1 LGYPVIAAERSSL
14 RRLTLLPV
22 AGSSRW
28 NCGLEVLDGG
38 FKKLNVGDPRD
49 VVNKPMMR
57 TRMKMPDMVAVKR
70 IRGGVTGILL
80 HTLLIHT
87 YFAVSRERE
96 RERERESVCTF
107 TNRTVCTWRWS
118 CHHLRCRDLQSLHLE

>member
-1 LGYPVIAAERSSL
+1 
-14 RRLTLLPV
+14 
-22 AGSSRW
+22 
-28 NCGLEVLDGG
+28 LDGR
-38 FKKLNVGDPRD
+38 FEKLTVDDPRG

-96 RERERESVCTF
+96 RERERERAFVRLPIVRFVPGDGHATTSGVGICNLCISSSTAPGKARL
-107 TNRTVCTWRWS
+107 RTVCIQLNSQPLW
-118 CHHLRCRDLQSLHLE
+118 